1 MTPDQITVFAIIGV
15 AVVLFVWDKW
25 RYDVVALL
33 ALFASVVMGVV
44 PAKEAFEGMGDPVVI
59 TVATILVISAA
70 VSRSGFIDLALR
82 VMSRASHNPYLQT
95 GLLVTLVVLLSGFM
109 NNVGALAVFLP
120 IAIAAA
126 KKANRSPSE
135 MLMPLAFGS
144 LLGGS
149 LTLIGTP
156 PNILISRIRE
166 EAVGAPFAM
175 FDFAPVG
182 LAICAVGIIYLAFGW
197 KLIPK
202 ERRGATSAED
212 RFTIEDYI
220 SEVRVPEASP
230 FLGMTLREMEE
241 KIEGELSVV
250 GLVREKQRRNM
261 PSRRTQVK
269 AEDVL
274 MVKCDPLSL
283 KELVDKGKLELTDHG
298 KLEGEIEA
306 TADDI
311 GVVEAVVMSGSEMV
325 NSTPRI
331 LSLRSR
337 FGVNLLAI
345 RKSNKK
351 VNTQLS
357 SVRLHEGDVVVL
369 QGNLE
374 TIPETL
380 RELGCL
386 PLAERKLLLGR
397 GRKAYF
403 PVVILAVAVMLA
415 SFEIVPIDIA
425 FLGGVLIIALFK
437 ILRLHEIYE
446 AIDAPVLILLAAM
459 MPVTGALQTVGGTDL
474 IATAIANAAQNTSP
488 PMMLT
493 LILVASMAVTPFL
506 NNAAAVLLMGP
517 IAAGLAVKLGLNV
530 DAFLMAVA
538 IGASC
543 DFLTPIGHQ
552 SNTLVMGPGGYKF
565 SDYWRMGLPL
575 TILVILVSVPMLM
588 LVWPLEG

>member
-15 AVVLFVWDKW
+15 TVAVFIWDKW
-25 RYDVVALL
+25 RYDLVALA
-33 ALFASVVMGVV
+33 ALFASVVLGVV
-44 PAKEAFEGMGDPVVI
+44 PAKDAFSGMGDPVVI

-82 VMSRASHNPYLQT
+82 MLSRVSYNPYLQT
-95 GLLVTLVVLLSGFM
+95 GLLVTLVVALSGFM

-126 KKANRSPSE
+126 KKAGRSPSE
-135 MLMPLAFGS
+135 SLMPLAFGS

-166 EAVGAPFAM
+166 EAVGAPYAM

-182 LAICAVGIIYLAFGW
+182 LAICAVGIVYLAFGW
-197 KLIPK
+197 RLIP
-202 ERRGATSAED
+202 RDRTGATAPED
-212 RFTIEDYI
+212 RFTIEDYV
-220 SEVRVPEASP
+220 SEVRVAEGSS
-230 FLGMTLREMEE
+230 FIGMTLREMEE
-241 KIEGELSVV
+241 SIEGDISVV
-250 GLVREKQRRNM
+250 GIVREKQRKLM

-269 AEDVL
+269 VEDFL
-274 MVKCDPLSL
+274 MVKCDPIAL

-298 KLEGEIEA
+298 KLEKETEA
-306 TADDI
+306 APDDI
-311 GVVEAVVMSGSEMV
+311 GVVEAVIMAGSEMV
-325 NSTPRI
+325 NSTARQ

-351 VNTQLS
+351 ANTLLS

-374 TIPETL
+374 TMPETL
-380 RELGCL
+380 REIGCL
-386 PLAERKLLLGR
+386 PLAERNLQLGR
-397 GRKAYF
+397 GRKAVL
-403 PVVILAVAVMLA
+403 PVIILAVAVLL
-415 SFEIVPIDIA
+415 STFEVVPISIA
-425 FLGGVLIIALFK
+425 FLGGVLAIALFK
-437 ILRLHEIYE
+437 ILRLHEIYA
-446 AIDAPVLILLAAM
+446 AIDAPVLILLAAL
-459 MPVTGALQTVGGTDL
+459 MPVTAALQTVGGTDL
-474 IATAIANAAQNTSP
+474 IATGIADLAQNASP
-488 PMMLT
+488 PMVLT

-588 LVWPLEG
+588 IVWPLQG